1 MYRVTGTDKGVGFCP
16 LGDLPVVE
24 GVHVLLLRHEA
35 VRRGHLCDSPS
46 GEEMG
51 ELFLDRPIWLAVEVN
66 IQIRAVIGKTPG
78 PFDRSS
84 AFVDLEAKPR
94 SP

>member
-1 MYRVTGTDKGVGFCP
+1 
-16 LGDLPVVE
+16 
-24 GVHVLLLRHEA
+24 
-35 VRRGHLCDSPS
+35 
-46 GEEMG
+46 MG
-51 ELFLDRPIWLAVEVN
+51 ELFLDRPIWLAVEIN

-78 PFDRSS
+78 PFVRSS

>member
-1 MYRVTGTDKGVGFCP
+1 MYRVSGTDEGVGFGR

-35 VRRGHLCDSPS
+35 VRRGHLRDPPAT
-46 GEEMG
+46 EEMG
-51 ELFLDRPIWLAVEVN
+51 ELLLDRPIWLAVEIDVE
-66 IQIRAVIGKTPG
+66 IRAVIGETPG

-84 AFVDLEAKPR
+84 AFVNLEAKARP
-94 SP
+94 P